1 MKILISDKLNE
12 AGIQIFEDNGFEVV
26 RKFTISNDE
35 LLNEIAEYDGVV
47 VRSRTKLTAD
57 ILENA

>member
-12 AGIQIFEDNGFEVV
+12 AGIQIFEDNGFEAV

-35 LLNEIAEYDGVV
+35 ILNEIAEYDGVV

-57 ILENA
+57 IL